1 MELAEKADSQ
11 SLVLRVQY
19 LSETAQVIWI
29 RLREAMERYERNTG
43 ERITYDI
50 LSKRTGLSRATIEA
64 LGSRASYNPR
74 LSTVESLCHAL
85 GCTPA
90 EILGYSP
97 KNELIQGEDQP

>member
-1 MELAEKADSQ
+1 M
-11 SLVLRVQY
+11 
-19 LSETAQVIWI
+19 IWI

-64 LGSRASYNPR
+64 LGSRAGYNPR

-97 KNELIQGEDQP
+97 KNEPIQGEDQP

>member
-1 MELAEKADSQ
+1 MI
-11 SLVLRVQY
+11 RVC
-19 LSETAQVIWI
+19 
-29 RLREAMERYERNTG
+29 LREAMERYERNTG

-64 LGSRASYNPR
+64 LGSRAGYNPR
-74 LSTVESLCHAL
+74 LSTIESLCHAL

-97 KNELIQGEDQP
+97 KNGPIQGDDLS